1 VLTFE
6 EFLLESVAKG
16 EAVNLVFEQ
25 RLFELAGTLH
35 RIAQPLE
42 SEHIPHELIGGLAVL
57 IHVEEADPT
66 HAMLT
71 RDVDLMIQR
80 TDLPRVIEIAQRN
93 GFRFRHSAGLDMLL
107 FGETDSARNAVHLIF
122 SGEKVK
128 ASQAAPNPAIDPVKK
143 KMLGQDVSVVAL
155 PDLVSMKLSAYRLK
169 DQVHVQALDAAGLIT
184 PAVEQAL
191 PEELR
196 IRLRHVRETE

>member
-1 VLTFE
+1 VAAVLTFE

-35 RIAQPLE
+35 RVAEPLE
-42 SEHIPHELIGGLAVL
+42 REHIPHELIGGLAVL
-57 IHVEEADPT
+57 LHVEEADPT

-71 RDVDLMIQR
+71 GNVDLMIQR
-80 TDLPRVIEIAQRN
+80 SDLPRVIEIVR
-93 GFRFRHSAGLDMLL
+93 
-107 FGETDSARNAVHLIF
+107 TDSARNAVHLIF

-128 ASQAAPNPAIDPVKK
+128 ASQAAPNPAIDPVRK
-143 KMLGQDVSVVAL
+143 KMLGQEVNVVPL
-155 PDLVSMKLSAYRLK
+155 LDLVCMKLSSYRLK
-169 DQVHVQALDAAGLIT
+169 DQVHVQVLDAAGLIT

>member
-35 RIAQPLE
+35 RIAEPLE
-42 SEHIPHELIGGLAVL
+42 HEHIPHELIGGLAVL

-93 GFRFRHSAGLDMLL
+93 GFRFRHSSGLDMLL
-107 FGETDSARNAVHLIF
+107 FGDTDSARNAVHLIF

-128 ASQAAPNPAIDPVKK
+128 ASQAAPNPAIDPVRK
-143 KMLGQDVSVVAL
+143 KMLGQDVSVIAL
-155 PDLVSMKLSAYRLK
+155 PDLVRMKLSAYRLK